1 MIAPIQYSFILP
13 WETIMRSL
21 ILVAAAAAA
30 FGSTPAPEWEKTDEV
45 ALVRVACDGD
55 RIAAMAIVV
64 APGAQGLYTFNLPPD
79 LCKDKP

>member
-1 MIAPIQYSFILP
+1 MVAPIQYSFILLR
-13 WETIMRSL
+13 ETTMRSL
-21 ILVAAAAAA
+21 ILVAAAAA

-45 ALVRVACDGD
+45 TLVRVACDGD

-64 APGAQGLYTFNLPPD
+64 APGAQGLYTFELPPG